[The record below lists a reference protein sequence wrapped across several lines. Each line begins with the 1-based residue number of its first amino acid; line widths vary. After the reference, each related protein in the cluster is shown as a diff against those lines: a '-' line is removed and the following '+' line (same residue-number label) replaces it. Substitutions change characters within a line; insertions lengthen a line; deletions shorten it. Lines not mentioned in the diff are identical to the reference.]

1 MNRTQSTKKGST
13 KGKPK
18 TEDLD
23 ALAHHISEAL
33 RIMRESE
40 HIPARIY
47 NHFSEGFLD
56 IQNTV
61 NDDEFLHSE
70 PHVRLY
76 LAALVKKGGAK

>member
-1 MNRTQSTKKGST
+1 MTTSKKVTTKRTPDDK
-13 KGKPK
+13 
-18 TEDLD
+18 ELD

-40 HIPARIY
+40 HIPVYIY

-56 IQNTV
+56 IQNHV